1 MLTNCYVFRR
11 VKSEVHVVWLDNFS
25 EFYAMAVQGLSGAVA
40 ECLWTAHGLH
50 RCVGPAVSTAV
61 GNLRG
66 MPLSLFS
73 PDIIGMFKQKMAVA
87 DAVQC
92 AFLKDSLSFKMRV
105 RQVPLKPEVDPAV
118 HPALAAVLRES
129 RDGLRNFFPMGMMS
143 ENIGSNRGMLLVLKD
158 LFGVQPKP
166 GHFSFLSCDCNIF
179 MRLLKVPFFFE

>member
-1 MLTNCYVFRR
+1 
-11 VKSEVHVVWLDNFS
+11 
-25 EFYAMAVQGLSGAVA
+25 
-40 ECLWTAHGLH
+40 
-50 RCVGPAVSTAV
+50 
-61 GNLRG
+61 
-66 MPLSLFS
+66 
-73 PDIIGMFKQKMAVA
+73 MFKQKMAVA

-129 RDGLRNFFPMGMMS
+129 RDGLRNFFPIGMMS

-179 MRLLKVPFFFE
+179 MRLLKVLLILMKCVCIEC